1 MRDSENMKVRG
12 TEEPVGRKTEKI
24 RKRGELKVD
33 NKMIEVSGLS
43 KDYLLKH
50 KEPGLTGAFKGLVK
64 PQYETI
70 HAVRDLS
77 FDIGAGEIVGF
88 IGPNGAGKS
97 TTIKMMSGILT
108 PTKGSVLIG
117 GKDITKHRKEVV
129 RNIGVI
135 FGQRSQLNWDLR
147 LGESFELLKH
157 IYQIEQAE
165 YDRTL
170 DDLDAILGIKEIIDK
185 PVRQMSLGQRV
196 KGDLVA
202 SMLHSPGVLF
212 MDEPTIGLDVTSKYA
227 LRKFIKEI
235 NETRKTT
242 VILTTHDLG
251 DIQELCERLIIINH
265 GKMMEDGN
273 LSEIVDRIAPYKTLV
288 VEYYD
293 EDAPEHPKCEMTGHS
308 GNIARYRFMKKDVTA
323 AEIITDLTGIK
334 AIRDVSI
341 EEAGIDDIIRI
352 AYGDGARM

>member
-1 MRDSENMKVRG
+1 
-12 TEEPVGRKTEKI
+12 
-24 RKRGELKVD
+24 
-33 NKMIEVSGLS
+33 MIDVQNLS
-43 KDYLLKH
+43 KDYLLKR
-50 KEPGLTGAFKGLVK
+50 KKPGLGGAVIGLLRTE
-64 PQYETI
+64 YETI
-70 HAVRDLS
+70 HAVKDLS
-77 FDIGAGEIVGF
+77 FHIEAGEIVGF

-108 PTKGSVLIG
+108 PTQGSVLIG
-117 GKDITKHRKEVV
+117 GEDITKHRKEVV
-129 RNIGVI
+129 RNIGVV

-157 IYQIEQAE
+157 IYQISQAD

-170 DDLDAILGIKEIIDK
+170 DVMDSILQIREIIDQ

-202 SMLHSPGVLF
+202 AMLHSPKVLF
-212 MDEPTIGLDVTSKYA
+212 LDEPTIGLDVSAKYA
-227 LRKFIKEI
+227 LRKFIREI
-235 NETRKTT
+235 NQARKTT

-265 GKMMEDGN
+265 GVMMEDGN
-273 LSEIVDRIAPYKTLV
+273 LSQIVDRIAPYKTLV

-293 EDAPEHPKCEMTGHS
+293 ETAPVHEKCEMTEHT
-308 GNIARYRFMKKDVTA
+308 GNIARYRFMKKELTA
-323 AEIITDLTGIK
+323 ADIIADLSKIK
-334 AIRDVSI
+334 PIKDVSI

-352 AYGDGARM
+352 AYGTK

>member
-1 MRDSENMKVRG
+1 
-12 TEEPVGRKTEKI
+12 
-24 RKRGELKVD
+24 
-33 NKMIEVSGLS
+33 MIEAQNLC
-43 KDYLLKH
+43 KDYALKL
-50 KEPGLTGAFKGLVK
+50 KEPGLKGALKGLVMPGYK
-64 PQYETI
+64 TI

-77 FDIGAGEIVGF
+77 FHIGKGEIVGF

-108 PTKGSVLIG
+108 PTKGRVLIEG
-117 GKDITKHRKEVV
+117 RDISKYRKEVV
-129 RNIGVI
+129 RNIGVV

-157 IYQIEQAE
+157 IYQIDQADF
-165 YDRTL
+165 DRTL
-170 DDLDAILGIKEIIDK
+170 DDLDQILGIREIIDK

-202 SMLHSPGVLF
+202 SMLHSPKVLF
-212 MDEPTIGLDVTSKYA
+212 LDEPTIGLDVAAKYA

-235 NETRKTT
+235 NRVRKTT

-265 GKMMEDGN
+265 GVMMEDGN

-293 EDAPEHPKCEMTGHS
+293 ESAPEHPGCEMTEHD
-308 GNIARYRFMKKDVTA
+308 GNVAKYKFLKKDLTA
-323 AEIITDLTGIK
+323 AEIIADLSNIK
-334 AIRDVSI
+334 TIKDVSI
-341 EEAGIDDIIRI
+341 EEAGIDDIIKI
-352 AYGDGARM
+352 AYGS

>member
-1 MRDSENMKVRG
+1 
-12 TEEPVGRKTEKI
+12 
-24 RKRGELKVD
+24 
-33 NKMIEVSGLS
+33 MIDVQNLS
-43 KDYLLKH
+43 KDYLLKR
-50 KEPGLTGAFKGLVK
+50 KKPGLGGAVKGLLRTE
-64 PQYETI
+64 YETI
-70 HAVRDLS
+70 HAVKDLS
-77 FDIGAGEIVGF
+77 FHIEAGEIVGF

-108 PTKGSVLIG
+108 PTQGSVLIG
-117 GKDITKHRKEVV
+117 GEDITKHRKEVV
-129 RNIGVI
+129 RNIGVV

-157 IYQIEQAE
+157 IYQISQAD

-170 DDLDAILGIKEIIDK
+170 DVMDSILQIREIIDQ

-202 SMLHSPGVLF
+202 AMLHSPKVLF
-212 MDEPTIGLDVTSKYA
+212 LDEPTIGLDVSAKYA
-227 LRKFIKEI
+227 LRKFIREI
-235 NETRKTT
+235 NQARKTT

-265 GKMMEDGN
+265 GVMMEDGN
-273 LSEIVDRIAPYKTLV
+273 LSQIVDRIAPYKTLV

-293 EDAPEHPKCEMTGHS
+293 ETAPAHEKCEMTEHT
-308 GNIARYRFMKKDVTA
+308 GNIARYRFMKKELTA
-323 AEIITDLTGIK
+323 ADIIADLSKIK
-334 AIRDVSI
+334 PIKDVSI

-352 AYGDGARM
+352 AYGTK

>member
-1 MRDSENMKVRG
+1 
-12 TEEPVGRKTEKI
+12 
-24 RKRGELKVD
+24 
-33 NKMIEVSGLS
+33 MIEVQNLC

-50 KEPGLTGAFKGLVK
+50 KEPGLKGAFKGLLRTE
-64 PQYETI
+64 YETI
-70 HAVRDLS
+70 HAVKDLS
-77 FDIGAGEIVGF
+77 FHIDPGEIVGF

-117 GKDITKHRKEVV
+117 GRDITKHRKEVV
-129 RNIGVI
+129 RNIGVV

-157 IYQIEQAE
+157 IYQIGQAE

-212 MDEPTIGLDVTSKYA
+212 LDEPTIGLDVSSKFA

-235 NETRKTT
+235 NKVRKTT

-265 GKMMEDGN
+265 GVMMEDGN
-273 LSEIVDRIAPYKTLV
+273 LSQIVDRIAPYKTLV

-293 EDAPEHPKCEMTGHS
+293 ESAPEHPKCELIGHS
-308 GNIARYRFMKKDVTA
+308 GNIAKYKFMRKDVTA
-323 AEIITDLTGIK
+323 AEIIADLSGIK
-334 AIRDVSI
+334 TIKDVSI
-341 EEAGIDDIIRI
+341 EEAGIDDIIKI
-352 AYGDGARM
+352 AYGSV

>member
-1 MRDSENMKVRG
+1 
-12 TEEPVGRKTEKI
+12 
-24 RKRGELKVD
+24 
-33 NKMIEVSGLS
+33 MIDVQKWKCGKLS
-43 KDYLLKH
+43 MIDVQNLCKDYVMRR
-50 KEPGLTGAFKGLVK
+50 KEPGLRGAISGLVRPEHTK
-64 PQYETI
+64 I
-70 HAVRDLS
+70 HAVSDLS
-77 FDIGAGEIVGF
+77 FHIDDGEIVGF

-108 PTKGSVLIG
+108 PTKGCVLIDG
-117 GKDITKHRKEVV
+117 RDISKHRKEVV
-129 RNIGVI
+129 RNIGVV

-157 IYQIEQAE
+157 IYQIDQSD
-165 YDRTL
+165 YDRTI
-170 DDLDAILGIKEIIDK
+170 DDLDSILGIREIIDK
-185 PVRQMSLGQRV
+185 PVRQMSLGQRM

-212 MDEPTIGLDVTSKYA
+212 LDEPTIGLDVSAKYA

-235 NETRKTT
+235 NKTRRTT

-265 GKMMEDGN
+265 GVMMEDGR

-293 EDAPEHPKCEMTGHS
+293 ESAPEHDRCEMTEHS
-308 GNIARYRFMKKDVTA
+308 GNVAKYRFVKNEVTA
-323 AEIITDLTGIK
+323 AEIIADLSRIK
-334 AIRDVSI
+334 TIKDVSI
-341 EEAGIDDIIRI
+341 EEAGIDDIIKI
-352 AYGDGARM
+352 AYGQSG

>member
-1 MRDSENMKVRG
+1 
-12 TEEPVGRKTEKI
+12 
-24 RKRGELKVD
+24 
-33 NKMIEVSGLS
+33 MIDVQNLS
-43 KDYLLKH
+43 KDYLLKR
-50 KEPGLTGAFKGLVK
+50 KKPGLGGAVKGLLRTE
-64 PQYETI
+64 YETI
-70 HAVRDLS
+70 HAVKDLS
-77 FDIGAGEIVGF
+77 FHIDAGEIVGF

-108 PTKGSVLIG
+108 PTQGNVLIG
-117 GKDITKHRKEVV
+117 GEDITKHRKEVV
-129 RNIGVI
+129 RNIGVV

-157 IYQIEQAE
+157 IYQISQAD

-170 DDLDAILGIKEIIDK
+170 DVMDSILQIREVIDQ

-202 SMLHSPGVLF
+202 AMLHSPKVLF
-212 MDEPTIGLDVTSKYA
+212 LDEPTIGLDVSAKYA
-227 LRKFIKEI
+227 LRKFIREI
-235 NETRKTT
+235 NQARKTT

-265 GKMMEDGN
+265 GVMMEDGN
-273 LSEIVDRIAPYKTLV
+273 LSQIVDRIAPYKTLV

-293 EDAPEHPKCEMTGHS
+293 ETAPAHEKCEMTEHT
-308 GNIARYRFMKKDVTA
+308 GNIARYRFMKKELTA
-323 AEIITDLTGIK
+323 ADIIADLSKIK
-334 AIRDVSI
+334 PIKDVSI

-352 AYGDGARM
+352 AYGTK